1 MSTLPPHHE
10 TTLENGLR
18 VVAIPMTNGSGV
30 VSTDL
35 FYNVG
40 SRDEMLGK
48 SGIAHMLEHM
58 NFKSTEH
65 LAEGEFDEIVKRH
78 GGINN
83 ASTGF
88 DYTHYFIKGAARNL
102 SISLE
107 LFAELM
113 AHLKLTDEEFQKERD
128 VVAEERR
135 WRTDNHPLG
144 YLYFRIFNTHYTSHS
159 YHWTPIGFMEDIQRW
174 SVDDIRAF
182 HRRFYRPDNAM
193 LVVAGDIEPQEV
205 FAQAGHHFGAITSA
219 PLSDAD
225 RLWEHTPTEPPRDG
239 ARRVEIHKENTHN
252 ETIAILFDVPDF
264 RHEDQVALS
273 VLSEILS
280 AGKSS
285 RLHRAL
291 IHDHPLAHE
300 VHAYNMELKDPGI
313 FLFLALGNPDTTAET
328 MEAALIEQIDRIKQS
343 PVTAEELQKVKA
355 STRRDFVQMMEGASG
370 LSDLFGSYLI
380 RGDLTPLQNYEAN
393 LDKITPKTIQEVAN
407 RYFDHT
413 LSTTVILRK
422 SDG

>member
-1 MSTLPPHHE
+1 
-10 TTLENGLR
+10 
-18 VVAIPMTNGSGV
+18 
-30 VSTDL
+30 
-35 FYNVG
+35 
-40 SRDEMLGK
+40 
-48 SGIAHMLEHM
+48 
-58 NFKSTEH
+58 
-65 LAEGEFDEIVKRH
+65 
-78 GGINN
+78 
-83 ASTGF
+83 
-88 DYTHYFIKGAARNL
+88 
-102 SISLE
+102 
-107 LFAELM
+107 
-113 AHLKLTDEEFQKERD
+113 
-128 VVAEERR
+128 
-135 WRTDNHPLG
+135 
-144 YLYFRIFNTHYTSHS
+144 
-159 YHWTPIGFMEDIQRW
+159 
-174 SVDDIRAF
+174 
-182 HRRFYRPDNAM
+182 
-193 LVVAGDIEPQEV
+193 
-205 FAQAGHHFGAITSA
+205 
-219 PLSDAD
+219 
-225 RLWEHTPTEPPRDG
+225 
-239 ARRVEIHKENTHN
+239 
-252 ETIAILFDVPDF
+252 
-264 RHEDQVALS
+264 VALS

-355 STRRDFVQMMEGASG
+355 STQRDFVQMMEGASG